1 MLKHFKELKRRA
13 VAFIA
18 LMSVA
23 ILLLYCAATLLLGI
37 PLVSVW
43 VIAPFLVIPV
53 FGNLVFNKFESKAMA
68 AVIGMV
74 GLYENDCN
82 PQAFVD
88 KFDSVLDTFEPRFD
102 INEVWVLSAYARAL
116 FEIGEEEK
124 ARVLLNAF
132 REQVE
137 RSEHP
142 EEKGPMM
149 VNYEP
154 LIFMLEGVD
163 AALVVLD
170 RAQKAIEEIPEVRK
184 KQRKDGFLTA
194 PELREDLLSSPDMQA
209 RLMYIE
215 VERRFLSALK
225 ARDACT
231 LEKEKRAAFEDG
243 GTSNVLKARYAYAL
257 AEVYCENGD
266 ESKARKALEDTVRVA
281 GGLRCAREA
290 KKRMDEMPAKGS
302 LRK

>member
-1 MLKHFKELKRRA
+1 MLKHFKELKRQA
-13 VAFIA
+13 VACIA
-18 LMSVA
+18 LVSVA
-23 ILLLYCAATLLLGI
+23 ILLLYCAAMLLLDV

-43 VIAPFLVIPV
+43 IIAPFLIIPV
-53 FGNLVFNKFESKAMA
+53 FGNLVFNKFESKAMG
-68 AVIGMV
+68 AVVGMV

-82 PQAFVD
+82 PQVFVD
-88 KFDSVLDTFEPRFD
+88 RFDPMLDTFEPRFD

-124 ARVLLNAF
+124 AQTLLNAF

-137 RSEHP
+137 SSEHP

-149 VNYEP
+149 INYEP
-154 LIFMLEGVD
+154 LVFMLEGVD
-163 AALVVLD
+163 AAIVLLD
-170 RAQKAIEEIPEVRK
+170 YAQKAIEEIPEVRK

-209 RLMYIE
+209 RLTYIE
-215 VERRFLSALK
+215 VERRFLLALK
-225 ARDACT
+225 AGDARA
-231 LEKEKRAAFEDG
+231 LEKEKRAVFEDD

-257 AEVYCENGD
+257 AGVYYENGD
-266 ESKARKALEDTVRVA
+266 EGKARKAFEDTIRVA
-281 GGLRCAREA
+281 EGLRCASDA
-290 KKRMDEMPAKGS
+290 KRRVDEMLVKGS

>member
-1 MLKHFKELKRRA
+1 MLKHFKELKRKA
-13 VAFIA
+13 IAFIA
-18 LMSVA
+18 LVSLS
-23 ILLLYCAATLLLGI
+23 ILLLYCAAMLLLGI

-43 VIAPFLVIPV
+43 IIAPLLAIPV
-53 FGNLVFNKFESKAMA
+53 FGNLVFNQFESKAMA
-68 AVIGMV
+68 AVVSMV
-74 GLYENDCN
+74 SLYENDCN

-88 KFDSVLDTFEPRFD
+88 KFDSVLDTFSPRFD
-102 INEVWVLSAYARAL
+102 INEVWTLSAYARAL

-124 ARVLLNAF
+124 ARVLLDSF

-154 LIFMLEGVD
+154 LVFMLEGVD
-163 AALVVLD
+163 AALMLLD
-170 RAQKAIEEIPEVRK
+170 RAQGAVEEIPEVRK

-194 PELREDLLSSPDMQA
+194 PELREDLLSSPDMRA
-209 RLMYIE
+209 RLTYIE
-215 VERRFLSALK
+215 VERRFLSAFK
-225 ARDACT
+225 AGDVRT
-231 LEKEKRAAFEDG
+231 LEKEKRAAFEDD

-257 AEVYCENGD
+257 AEVYYESGD
-266 ESKARKALEDTVRVA
+266 ESKARKAFEDTVHV
-281 GGLRCAREA
+281 GGELRCAREA
-290 KKRMDEMPAKGS
+290 KKRIGEMSAKGS